1 MKHPGRVAV
10 ISISIPDTL
19 LDQAE
24 GFIARRAFA
33 GRSELARA
41 AIRDYIALHDNET
54 RPGER
59 TATLILV
66 YPHGHE
72 RVFSTIRHNHLDI
85 VRTAIHSHSRE
96 QCVELFVL
104 EGDSARIRSFADMLR
119 TTREALR
126 VSLVYTDMG
135 QEPSGKPHAH
145 AH

>member
-1 MKHPGRVAV
+1 MAV
-10 ISISIPDTL
+10 VSISIPDAL

-24 GFIARRAFA
+24 SFIKRKAFG

-41 AIRDYIALHDNET
+41 AIRDYIAAHDNEGG
-54 RPGER
+54 PDER

-85 VRTAIHSHSRE
+85 VKTAIHSHSRE

-104 EGDSARIRSFADMLR
+104 EGPASRIRSFADMLR
-119 TTREALR
+119 ATREALR
-126 VSLVYTDMG
+126 VSVVYTDMG
-135 QEPSGKPHAH
+135 QEATATAHPH
-145 AH
+145 